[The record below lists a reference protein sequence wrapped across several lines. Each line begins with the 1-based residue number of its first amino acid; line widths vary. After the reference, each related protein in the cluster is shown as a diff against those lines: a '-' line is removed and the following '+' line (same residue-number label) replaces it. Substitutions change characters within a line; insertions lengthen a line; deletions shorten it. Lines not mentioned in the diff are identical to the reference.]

1 LNNIEKIINMKKLIL
16 LLSIIAIVITQNQLV
31 GQTVEFR
38 ITNPKIAYGP
48 NPGVD
53 PDSLV
58 FDVDVRCNVAGT
70 FHRNLFLA
78 ITYPSNAFGS
88 SIVTNG
94 KISVKK
100 LTLAE
105 GELVAGFPYYNI
117 GGPTDNQPNRLVVG
131 TTSAFG
137 TSTNQNVFNEVPTS
151 FTSWLRISIVIAD
164 NTQDAE
170 IVYDQSTMDG
180 QQSHQNF
187 TVAGPILYNIP
198 NLYDA
203 DLNLLWLGAV
213 YSNNSWTPLNPDA
226 TTGSL
231 NASIWEGTGSITA
244 PQATY
249 AFLSTVRVHD
259 QSSTSIND
267 AYLSIAPGA
276 GLTVSGTLENPI
288 PEGVIIQSDATG
300 TGSLIPNLLSG
311 AGTYGVERY
320 YAENTVVEA
329 DYYFHQVAA
338 PVANQVL
345 QDFDLI
351 PGQSYA
357 FQYNGTTNQWEN
369 IYAYTRPTD
378 LGYGFILSTYNNN
391 VAQTNYFTD
400 DILAADISIPIT
412 AGVMNLVGN
421 PYPSPIDWG
430 LIITDP
436 LNSGGVVDAV
446 YIWNETLGNYYSYVH
461 NTTTGNLS
469 CRYIQLGQ
477 SAFIESGTATSLEV
491 ETTHRVHNDQPYL
504 KEDHMNYMRLYT
516 QGGNGTQDELYIR
529 FMDDEAV
536 TNAYEKSYDALD
548 WPSVYAEM
556 ATEIYTVSSDG
567 QNLTIDVRP
576 ALEDELVS
584 IPLAFKAG
592 AEATY
597 SFGTEFLESF
607 YSGISIML
615 EDKSFPGADWFD
627 MRSGENYGF
636 SASPAD
642 PYDRFVLHFFDQ
654 AFGVDDLSVEPVKIY
669 SHRSDAIIVNNSEQR
684 IREVLVYDMM
694 GNLLVNK
701 VTVNASPLRFHVS
714 DQTGYYVVKVI
725 TDKAVY
731 SEKVLISK

>member
-1 LNNIEKIINMKKLIL
+1 MNTNQYYVISGGVAAFNNPNTYNDNMDDLYLGKVYSAAHGWTLSAPAAGDAALN
-16 LLSIIAIVITQNQLV
+16 
-31 GQTVEFR
+31 
-38 ITNPKIAYGP
+38 
-48 NPGVD
+48 
-53 PDSLV
+53 
-58 FDVDVRCNVAGT
+58 
-70 FHRNLFLA
+70 
-78 ITYPSNAFGS
+78 
-88 SIVTNG
+88 
-94 KISVKK
+94 ISVW
-100 LTLAE
+100 
-105 GELVAGFPYYNI
+105 
-117 GGPTDNQPNRLVVG
+117 DG
-131 TTSAFG
+131 TA
-137 TSTNQNVFNEVPTS
+137 
-151 FTSWLRISIVIAD
+151 
-164 NTQDAE
+164 
-170 IVYDQSTMDG
+170 
-180 QQSHQNF
+180 
-187 TVAGPILYNIP
+187 
-198 NLYDA
+198 
-203 DLNLLWLGAV
+203 
-213 YSNNSWTPLNPDA
+213 
-226 TTGSL
+226 
-231 NASIWEGTGSITA
+231 SITA
-244 PQATY
+244 AQATP
-249 AFLSTVRVHD
+249 AVVNNMRIHDHTGANATVD
-259 QSSTSIND
+259 D
-267 AYLSIAPGA
+267 AYLSIEPGA

-288 PEGVIIQSDATG
+288 AEGVKIQSDATG
-300 TGSLIPNLLSG
+300 TGSLIPTTLSG

-320 YAENTVVEA
+320 YAENTEVEA

-378 LGYGFILSTYNNN
+378 LGYGFILSTYMNN

-400 DILAADISIPIT
+400 DILAANLSIPIT

-430 LIITDP
+430 LIIEDGD
-436 LNSGGVVDAV
+436 NDEGVIVDAV
-446 YIWNETLGNYYSYVH
+446 YIWNESLGSYYTYVH
-461 NTTTGNLS
+461 GTMTGNQS

-477 SAFIESGTATSLEV
+477 SAFIESNTATSLEV
-491 ETTHRVHNDQPYL
+491 KTAHRVHNDQPYL
-504 KEDHMNYMRLYT
+504 KEDHINYMRLYT

-536 TNAYEKSYDALD
+536 TNAYEKNYDALD

-567 QNLTIDVRP
+567 QNLTIDIRP
-576 ALEDELVS
+576 AMEDELVS

-615 EDKSFPGADWFD
+615 EDKSFPGAEWFD
-627 MRSGENYGF
+627 MRSGENYQF

-669 SHRSDAIIVNNSEQR
+669 SHLTDAIIVNNSEQR

-694 GNLLVNK
+694 GNLITNK

-714 DQTGYYVVKVI
+714 DQTGYYVIKVI